1 MDYILK
7 LIDLCPILS
16 KTDDIMIY
24 IPGMGQCKG
33 PFKVDDIPYWM
44 LMRYVKEITYTRVNQ
59 TSNFALCIHL
69 MEDDDDT

>member
-24 IPGMGQCKG
+24 IPGKG
-33 PFKVDDIPYWM
+33 PRKGPIKVDDIPYWM
-44 LMRYVKEITYTRVNQ
+44 LMKYVREISYCRIEQ
-59 TSNFALCIHL
+59 TSNFALCIYL
-69 MEDDDDT
+69 IEENEE